1 MPQPWHSQLQ
11 KCDPVTTYFHSF
23 GDLVVDSNRFNE
35 QECEPRVQ
43 NWKTVRR
50 KMTLHMPTRGLHW
63 AHPKGRCKQDPG
75 VAVSILSTQ
84 WLAVPPGSRELGFHA
99 RLQLTSQ
106 SQEALR
112 TSGRLIRCLSLS
124 HQGRGRPSCTPA
136 STCPSWSLLFL
147 ELLSPPYWPDLL
159 NLYISVSGNFMLH
172 SHLAQEA
179 LTTTVFKGICILCF
193 LNSRDVLGT

>member
-136 STCPSWSLLFL
+136 STCPFL
-147 ELLSPPYWPDLL
+147 ELAVPGAPLATLLAWLVESLHFGQWELYAAFSSSTGSFNYHCFQRNMHTLLSKL
-159 NLYISVSGNFMLH
+159 
-172 SHLAQEA
+172 
-179 LTTTVFKGICILCF
+179 
-193 LNSRDVLGT
+193 